1 MGINKA
7 ITEMICAVEGGWEVA
22 AFRLGMS
29 LSALQNRVY
38 GKKGSVLQIQHAL
51 ALQTI
56 SDTTLFAE
64 AIAEE
69 SGGMFMELPE
79 ADEDCDNEELLSKFT
94 QILSDLGELARTH
107 SDAIKDGSVS
117 ATERTNLEHIAQ
129 HAHRHIQE
137 LLTLTFRIYCRPDTT
152 ASRVAGLAREA

>member
-1 MGINKA
+1 MGINES
-7 ITEMICAVEGGWEVA
+7 ITEMICAVDGGWETA

-51 ALQTI
+51 GLQVI

-64 AIAEE
+64 AVAEE
-69 SGGMFMELPE
+69 SGGIFMKLPDV
-79 ADEDCDNEELLSKFT
+79 DEEVDNVELLTKFT
-94 QILSDLGELARTH
+94 QVLTDMGELAKTH
-107 SDAIKDGSVS
+107 SAAIADGVVNDR
-117 ATERTNLEHIAQ
+117 EKHDLEQIAA

-137 LLTLTFRIYCRPDTT
+137 LLALTFRIYCPQ
-152 ASRVAGLAREA
+152 GKREG

>member
-51 ALQTI
+51 ALQSI
-56 SDTTLFAE
+56 SNTTFFAE

-69 SGGMFMELPE
+69 SGGIFLELP
-79 ADEDCDNEELLSKFT
+79 AVDHDCDNEELLTKFT
-94 QILSDLGELARTH
+94 QILADMGELAKTH
-107 SDAIKDGSVS
+107 SSAIADGVVND
-117 ATERTNLEHIAQ
+117 TEKNDLEHIAAQ
-129 HAHRHIQE
+129 AHKHIQE
-137 LLTLTFRIYCRPDTT
+137 LLALTFRIYCPQ
-152 ASRVAGLAREA
+152 GKREA

>member
-1 MGINKA
+1 MGINSS

-64 AIAEE
+64 AVCEE
-69 SGGMFMELPE
+69 SGGMFVELP
-79 ADEDCDNEELLSKFT
+79 AIDEHCDNVELLEKFT
-94 QILSDLGELARTH
+94 QVLADMGELAKTH
-107 SDAIKDGSVS
+107 SAAIADGVVNDR
-117 ATERTNLEHIAQ
+117 EKHDLEQVAA

-137 LLTLTFRIYCRPDTT
+137 LLALTFRIYCPQ
-152 ASRVAGLAREA
+152 GKREG